1 MKFIRRSYAYI
12 QYLMIRFAGMLFDL
26 VPAAKAYN
34 LGASVARRLY
44 PIFKNRRKVAVDNIL
59 LAGITADP
67 HEAERIARCAFA
79 HLAGHI
85 CEALKVNQVI
95 NQNNWREHVTLA
107 ISESSRHML
116 FDELDQ
122 PLIILTGHLG
132 VWEAALSII
141 SFTRPMIA
149 IARKMDNP
157 LVERYLKDN
166 HFRGEITIVDKNKG
180 FTPAIIRKWKETAAA
195 MTLVMDQHAGEKTG
209 MDVDFLGRPAGTHTS
224 PARLHLR
231 TGIPAIVGAVIREA
245 PFHYKFIS
253 GEPIQFKTTDDKEH
267 DVKALLTMINQQLGD
282 IIRDHP
288 EQYLWAHKR
297 WR

>member
-1 MKFIRRSYAYI
+1 MKYILRFFVYI
-12 QYLMIRFAGMLFDL
+12 QYLLIRFAGMLFDL

-34 LGASVARRLY
+34 LGASLARGLY

-59 LAGITADP
+59 QAGITAEP
-67 HEAERIARCAFA
+67 AEADRIARCAFG

-95 NQNNWREHVTLA
+95 KQDNWREHVTLA
-107 ISESSRHML
+107 IPENSRRL
-116 FDELDQ
+116 IFDELDQ

-149 IARKMDNP
+149 LARKMNNP
-157 LVERYLKDN
+157 FAERYLKDR
-166 HFRGEITIVDKNKG
+166 HFRGAIKIVDKNKG
-180 FTPAIIRKWKETAAA
+180 FTSAIIREWQETAAA
-195 MTLVMDQHAGEKTG
+195 MTLVMDQHAGRKTG
-209 MDVDFLGRPAGTHTS
+209 IMVDFLGRPASTHTS

-231 TGIPAIVGAVIREA
+231 TAIPAIVGAVVREA
-245 PFHYKFIS
+245 PFQYKFIS
-253 GEPIQFKTTDDKEH
+253 GEPINFQTTDDKEH
-267 DVKALLTMINQQLGD
+267 DIKVLLTTINQQLGD

-288 EQYLWAHKR
+288 EQYLWAHRR